1 MSIVDSAS
9 VTEWSI
15 AVIGIIGAFAG
26 LIKASGCKEIS
37 ICKIIYCKKDGTP
50 PPPLE
55 IVVEPEPPSAENA
68 V

>member
-37 ICKIIYCKKDGTP
+37 ICKIIYCKKDSIHNRP
-50 PPPLE
+50 
-55 IVVEPEPPSAENA
+55 AD
-68 V
+68 